1 MQNVINYINSNK
13 EKYVEELKDFLKI
26 PSISTL
32 EENKRDMLT
41 AAEFVANKLT
51 ESGMENV
58 KIIDTKGHPLV
69 YADWLNAPGKPTLLV
84 YGHYDVQPVDP
95 VNLWDSPPFEPTIKG
110 GNIYA
115 RGATDDKGQMYM
127 HIKSVEAYFNTLG
140 KLPLNV
146 KFIIEG
152 EEEIGSGNLEEFVN
166 KNQDILKCDAV
177 MISDTSLYGPGI
189 PTLTYGLRG
198 LCYMEVKVTGP
209 NRDLHSGTF
218 GGGVD
223 NPINVLA
230 EMIAKLKDSNGK
242 IKIPGF
248 YESVVK
254 LTKKERENFKTLPFS
269 EKQYAKALGVKE
281 LKGEKGFSTLERV
294 WARPTLDC
302 NGIFGGF
309 TGEGAKTVLPSKATA
324 KISMRLVPNQD
335 PKKIGKLFKSYINK
349 IAPKSVKVE
358 MTDLHGAYP
367 IATSLDDKATL
378 AAANALAK
386 VFGKKTV
393 FMREGGSIPIVVT
406 FAKKLKAA
414 PVLMG
419 MGLNTENLHSPNE
432 HFNLNHFHLGILSSA
447 YFFDEFAK

>member
-1 MQNVINYINSNK
+1 MENVVSYINSNR

-32 EENKRDMLT
+32 EANKSDMLT
-41 AAEFVANKLT
+41 AADFVAGKLR
-51 ESGMENV
+51 EAGMENV
-58 KIIDTKGHPLV
+58 KIIETKGHPLV
-69 YADWLNAPGKPTLLV
+69 YADWLHVPGKPTVLI

-95 VNLWDSPPFEPTIKG
+95 INLWDSPPFEPTIKDG
-110 GNIYA
+110 KIYA

-127 HIKSVEAYFNTLG
+127 HIKSVEAYFKILA

-152 EEEIGSGNLEEFVN
+152 EEEIGSGNLDEFVS
-166 KNQDILKCDAV
+166 KNQEMLKCDAV
-177 MISDTSLYGPGI
+177 MISDTSLYGPNI

-198 LCYMEVKVTGP
+198 LCYMEVVVTGP

-230 EMIAKLKDSNGK
+230 EMISKLKDNNGK

-248 YESVVK
+248 YKDVVN

-269 EKQYAKALGVKE
+269 EKQYAKTLGVKE
-281 LKGEKGFSTLERV
+281 LKGEKGYSTLERV

-335 PKKIGKLFKSYINK
+335 PKKIAKLFKSYINK
-349 IAPKSVKVE
+349 IAPKSVKLE
-358 MTDLHGAYP
+358 IADLHGAYP
-367 IATSLDDKATL
+367 IATSLDDKPTL
-378 AAANALAK
+378 AAAKALAK

-393 FMREGGSIPIVVT
+393 FMREGGSIPIVVS

-447 YFFDEFAK
+447 YFMDEYSK